1 MDEKEV
7 FNDAVYYFGK
17 QHQRQKAIE
26 ELSELIKEVSK
37 EQIGE
42 GNIEHLA
49 EEMADVEITMEQLKI
64 MYDNAALVGQYRE
77 KKVSRLA
84 GMIFDMKYPVR

>member
-7 FNDAVYYFGK
+7 FNDAVYYFGR

-42 GNIEHLA
+42 GNLEHLA

-64 MYDNAALVGQYRE
+64 MYENTALVAKYRAE
-77 KKVSRLA
+77 KVARLA
-84 GMIFDMKYPVR
+84 GMIFDLKYPVG

>member
-7 FNDAVYYFGK
+7 FNDAVYYFGR

-64 MYDNAALVGQYRE
+64 MYDNAALVEQYRE

-84 GMIFDMKYPVR
+84 GRVFDMKYPAG